1 MNRERTGDMY
11 GGDKR
16 RNNKETGKELMVA
29 EKNEGR

>member
-16 RNNKETGKELMVA
+16 RNNKETGKELMVE